1 MNGLFIR
8 ERIHTNYSRF
18 FFEDDHINYLEES
31 DIKILE
37 GQLSFILKNNIKKRI
52 NTFIA
57 VRPVSN
63 RRV

>member
-1 MNGLFIR
+1 MNRLFIR
-8 ERIHTNYSRF
+8 ERIHTKYSWF
-18 FFEDDHINYLEES
+18 FFEDEHISYLEES

-52 NTFIA
+52 NNFIA
-57 VRPVSN
+57 VGTVSN